1 MSMEHTPTTF
11 PDAADAS
18 SEPRLLVLAAAL
30 LALASLGG
38 AVYAVDASVGH
49 TGLDL
54 PGQDRQVIGRL
65 SPQGWAFF
73 TKDPQDELLHV
84 MERVDGRWQVS
95 DGEPSG
101 EPSNLF
107 GFRRHVR
114 ARGVEVGL
122 FTQALGHAEMWHEC
136 KGEPESCAD
145 SLPVAAVVANP
156 SPSPFYC
163 GELVVFR
170 QRPVPWAW
178 SKARRPVV
186 MPSFLARIEV
196 QC

>member
-1 MSMEHTPTTF
+1 MSMGHTSTTF
-11 PDAADAS
+11 SDVAAGPR
-18 SEPRLLVLAAAL
+18 EPRLLVLAAGL
-30 LALASLGG
+30 LALGALSG

-49 TGLDL
+49 TGLEL

-73 TKDPQDELLHV
+73 TKDPQDELLRV

-95 DGEPSG
+95 DEEPSG
-101 EPSNLF
+101 SPVNLF

-122 FTQALGHAEMWHEC
+122 FTQALGHAQMWHEC

-170 QRPVPWAW
+170 QKPVPWAW
-178 SKARRPVV
+178 SKAPKPVV